1 MMPQLTSDGNRSWP
15 GQRSWATV
23 EQGKTVPGMASPDR
37 SRAALGRVRLR
48 KKKLDRPGLD

>member
-1 MMPQLTSDGNRSWP
+1 
-15 GQRSWATV
+15 
-23 EQGKTVPGMASPDR
+23 MASPDR